1 MEKAME
7 SERLRLENERKE
19 LEKQVAVMA
28 AQKDERDRISAD
40 MHDELGSGVT
50 AIRLMSEIVKS
61 KMKETSLPEIDKIS
75 NSANDLLGKMDTII
89 WTMKSS
95 NDTVE
100 SLIAYVRAYAKEYF
114 DNTNITC
121 TVKVLPLPAV
131 QISGEKRRNIF
142 LGIKEALHN
151 IVKHA
156 QATEVTITA
165 TAMEHI
171 LTIEISDNGVGLH
184 PDKLRKFGNGL
195 NNMKRRM
202 ESIDG
207 SWDIISEKGTMV
219 VFSLPL

>member
-1 MEKAME
+1 
-7 SERLRLENERKE
+7 
-19 LEKQVAVMA
+19 
-28 AQKDERDRISAD
+28 
-40 MHDELGSGVT
+40 
-50 AIRLMSEIVKS
+50 
-61 KMKETSLPEIDKIS
+61 
-75 NSANDLLGKMDTII
+75 MDTII

-121 TVKVLPLPAV
+121 TVHVQRLPSV

-156 QATEVTITA
+156 QATEVRIDVEA
-165 TAMEHI
+165 SDHV
-171 LTIEISDNGVGLH
+171 LTIGISDNGVGLD
-184 PDKLRKFGNGL
+184 PDKIRKFGNGL

-202 ESIDG
+202 ESIEG
-207 SWDIISEKGTMV
+207 SWEIIGGQGTKV
-219 VFSLPL
+219 VFRLPV